1 MLKKILAII
10 LTLSLVFSMTSLGY
24 ADDSKHTAIFVVGQS
39 SYVQDNLSKSMDA
52 ATFIQNGRTY
62 VPLRYLGL
70 ALGVN
75 ENNIQWDSTSQTATL
90 SMNGTTLKFII
101 GKTTYYTN
109 NQANSMDVA
118 PIVKNG
124 RTYLPARYVA
134 EAFGYKVNWN
144 GDTQAVTVYTDVTPQ
159 APPDKWGF
167 PLKATKADLKA
178 GSQYAQITDIN
189 GNTYSLD
196 LGQKVLLVISHYFT
210 DTSGKRIDWSKV
222 WIDEYAKAYNMTPND
237 IRKIYPDGS
246 YYISDNSELNADAL
260 YVPFIPLAEAFGVP
274 KENIEWD
281 GQHLTIYGW
290 DGSKD
295 GYLML
300 AANSTDMIVK
310 WHDGST
316 TTSKD
321 YLNGMPLLVVNG
333 VPMIGITSC
342 ENFGY
347 VLFENEGA
355 YCSIIKAIENRQNSG
370 ISLDDGT
377 IELNVAPSTIH

>member
-39 SYVQDNLSKSMDA
+39 SYMQDNLSKSMDA

-70 ALGVN
+70 ALGVD
-75 ENNIQWDSTSQTATL
+75 ENDIQWDSASQTATL

-109 NQANSMDVA
+109 SQANSMDVA
-118 PIVKNG
+118 PLVKNG

-134 EAFGYKVNWN
+134 EAFGYNVNWN

-159 APPDKWGF
+159 APNDVWGF
-167 PLKATKADLKA
+167 PLKATKAEIKA

-189 GNTYSLD
+189 GKTYTLD
-196 LGQKVLLVISHYFT
+196 MGQKALAV
-210 DTSGKRIDWSKV
+210 
-222 WIDEYAKAYNMTPND
+222 TPQKYLND
-237 IRKIYPDGS
+237 FLSSFSNVYPNGTYMVNNIVQS
-246 YYISDNSELNADAL
+246 PTM

-274 KENIEWD
+274 KDNIEWD
-281 GQHLTIYGW
+281 GQYLTIYGW

-295 GYLML
+295 GYIKIT
-300 AANSTDMIVK
+300 ANSTKALIQ
-310 WHDGST
+310 WPTINGGDGSIT
-316 TTSKD
+316 DNYS
-321 YLNGMPLLVVNG
+321 LPSPLLVING
-333 VPMIGITSC
+333 VPMVGINSVSTFSALVPRIPGSDYSMVRGY
-342 ENFGY
+342 ENP
-347 VLFENEGA
+347 EGWNV
-355 YCSIIKAIENRQNSG
+355 EH
-370 ISLDDGT
+370 GT
-377 IELNVAPSTIH
+377 VTITLKPF

>member
-1 MLKKILAII
+1 MLKKILAVI

-109 NQANSMDVA
+109 SQANSMDVA
-118 PIVKNG
+118 PLVKNG

-159 APPDKWGF
+159 APNDVWGF
-167 PLKATKADLKA
+167 PLKATKAEIKA

-189 GNTYSLD
+189 GNTYNLD
-196 LGQKVLLVISHYFT
+196 MGQKALLVLGHYFT
-210 DTSGKRIDWSKV
+210 DMSGKRIDWSKV
-222 WIDEYAKAYNMTPND
+222 WIDEYAKAWNMTPD
-237 IRKIYPDGS
+237 DVRKVYPEGS
-246 YYISDNSELNADAL
+246 YYISDKIDSDAM

-274 KENIEWD
+274 KENIQWD
-281 GQHLTIYGW
+281 GQYLTIYGW
-290 DGSKD
+290 DGIKD
-295 GYLML
+295 GYQKYT
-300 AANSTDMIVK
+300 ANSTACSAK
-310 WHDGST
+310 WHDGT
-316 TTSKD
+316 IT
-321 YLNGMPLLVVNG
+321 NGNLAFPLLVING
-333 VPMIGITSC
+333 VPMIGMGNVFDFDQI
-342 ENFGY
+342 FF
-347 VLFENEGA
+347 VDGA
-355 YCSIIKAIENRQNSG
+355 YCSLVKGYSNSG
-370 ISLDDGT
+370 GWDIKNGT
-377 IELNVAPSTIH
+377 IEFGVIPKNVK

>member
-39 SYVQDNLSKSMDA
+39 SYMQDNLSKSMDA

-90 SMNGTTLKFII
+90 SMNGTTLKFTA

-109 NQANSMDVA
+109 SQANSMDVA
-118 PIVKNG
+118 PLVKNG

-134 EAFGYKVNWN
+134 EAFGYNVNWN

-159 APPDKWGF
+159 APNDVWGF
-167 PLKATKADLKA
+167 PLKATKAEIKA

-189 GNTYSLD
+189 GNTYNLD
-196 LGQKVLLVISHYFT
+196 MGQKALLVISHYFT
-210 DTSGKRIDWSKV
+210 DMSGKRIDWSKV
-222 WIDEYAKAYNMTPND
+222 WIDEYAKAWNMTSD
-237 IRKIYPDGS
+237 DVRKVYPDGS
-246 YYISDNSELNADAL
+246 YYISDNSELNADAM

-274 KENIEWD
+274 KENIQWD
-281 GQHLTIYGW
+281 GQYLTIYGW
-290 DGSKD
+290 DGKAD
-295 GYLML
+295 GYEKFT
-300 AANSTDMIVK
+300 ANSTATSAK
-310 WHDGST
+310 WHDGT
-316 TTSKD
+316 VTNGR
-321 YLNGMPLLVVNG
+321 LNYPMLVING
-333 VPMIGITSC
+333 IPMIGMASVNDFTTLLIAPDS
-342 ENFGY
+342 
-347 VLFENEGA
+347 
-355 YCSIIKAIENRQNSG
+355 YCSTLRAYETLVGGCDFSKGSVVFTA
-370 ISLDDGT
+370 
-377 IELNVAPSTIH
+377 APKS

>member
-1 MLKKILAII
+1 MVKKILAII
-10 LTLSLVFSMTSLGY
+10 LTFSLILSATTLGY

-39 SYVQDNLSKSMDA
+39 SYIQDNLSKSMDA

-75 ENNIQWDSTSQTATL
+75 ENDIQWDSASQTATL
-90 SMNGTTLKFII
+90 SMNGTTLKFTI

-118 PIVKNG
+118 PLVKNG

-196 LGQKVLLVISHYFT
+196 LGQKVLLISNPKY
-210 DTSGKRIDWSKV
+210 IQ
-222 WIDEYAKAYNMTPND
+222 EYLDRNPGV
-237 IRKIYPDGS
+237 YPEGS
-246 YYISDNSELNADAL
+246 YYVTDKFDNVAL

-300 AANSTDMIVK
+300 TANSTDEVEK

-333 VPMIGITSC
+333 VPMIGITNS

-347 VLFENEGA
+347 VVFDNEGA
-355 YCSIIKAIENRQNSG
+355 YCSIIKAFESIASG
-370 ISLDDGT
+370 GNVADGT
-377 IELNVAPSTIH
+377 IEINVAPATIYNRS